1 MIEIKVVLK
10 APSHILN
17 NFISYVTKFMGSAS
31 LIPMN
36 SLANHV
42 DYVEQDKS
50 SKLAKNKYFEND

>member
-1 MIEIKVVLK
+1 MIEIKVVLE

-17 NFISYVTKFMGSAS
+17 NFICYEIYGLCK
-31 LIPMN
+31 LIPIN

-50 SKLAKNKYFEND
+50 AKLAKNKYFKND